1 METRRQEE
9 KGDGGDGGEERG
21 DGRADLLFVT
31 RVCVNPSSVS
41 LLCPSVYK
49 RPGEGDDV
57 LPPVT
62 VHLLSSIRPAPLL
75 PFPFVPVVRPRRC
88 SREMSE

>member
-1 METRRQEE
+1 M
-9 KGDGGDGGEERG
+9 
-21 DGRADLLFVT
+21 DLLFVT

-41 LLCPSVYK
+41 LSCPSIYK
-49 RPGEGDDV
+49 EPGEGDDV

-75 PFPFVPVVRPRRC
+75 PLPPPSVPALRPRRC